1 MAVAAA
7 VLAAGRGVRFGAGPP
22 KPLAPF
28 GGRPLLAWALDAA
41 TAAGLAPVV
50 CVVSDEAVAAAVP
63 APVTV
68 LRNPDPD
75 RGISSSLRIVLEYL
89 GDVVGVEAVV
99 VGPADQPLIG
109 SEAWRRVGAVGDD
122 LAVAT
127 YAGRRANPVRIA
139 RTLWAEAVGL
149 RGDEGARVL
158 IRRHG
163 ATGVVCDDAGD
174 PADADTPADL
184 AALERRWRSQT
195 ASG

>member
-1 MAVAAA
+1 VAVAAA
-7 VLAAGRGVRFGAGPP
+7 VLAAGRGVRFGAGTP

-68 LRNPDPD
+68 LRNPAPD
-75 RGISSSLRIVLEYL
+75 RGISSSLRIALEHL
-89 GDVVGVEAVV
+89 AEVAGVEAVV

-109 SEAWRRVGAVGDD
+109 SEAWRRVGAARDD

-163 ATGVVCDDAGD
+163 AAGVVCDDAGD